1 MKNRLVA
8 FCLICSGLIWVSCG
22 TTSEYTLVIND
33 VALTAEGPLF
43 EGVNTATG
51 TWTVDLAAFLN
62 EHNATLNDIKSARLL
77 NAALMMEDSIN
88 FDILSEITFLLAGDN
103 TEMRKVAL
111 LNPVPFGQ
119 TSIALS
125 IADEQKQVAEFFKES
140 AITFVA
146 DVNILQDTFIDLK
159 MKGNFTFELSLK
171 Q

>member
-1 MKNRLVA
+1 MKNQFSYL
-8 FCLICSGLIWVSCG
+8 CLLFTTVTLLSCG

-33 VALTAEGPLF
+33 VSMTAEGPLF

-51 TWTVDLAAFLN
+51 SWTVDISEFLN
-62 EHNATLNDIKSARLL
+62 EHNASLDDIKSARLL
-77 NAALMMEDSIN
+77 NAALVMEDSIN
-88 FDILSEITFLLAGDN
+88 FDILSEVTFLMAGDN

-125 IADEQKQVAEFFKES
+125 IAEEQKQVAAFFKES

-146 DVNILQDTFIDLK
+146 DVNIIQDTFIDLK